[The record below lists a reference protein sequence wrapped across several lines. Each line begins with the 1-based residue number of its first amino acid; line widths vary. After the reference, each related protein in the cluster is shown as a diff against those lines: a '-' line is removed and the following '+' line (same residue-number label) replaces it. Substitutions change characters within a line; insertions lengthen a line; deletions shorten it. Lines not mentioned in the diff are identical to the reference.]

1 MTTHI
6 KNHYKKWNVTKDACD
21 KRWFMKEEEEE
32 IENKNKLIK
41 DEWDNKL
48 TALKDEM
55 LQNMKCY
62 KTWNEIQHEM
72 RK

>member
-1 MTTHI
+1 
-6 KNHYKKWNVTKDACD
+6 
-21 KRWFMKEEEEE
+21 MKEEEEE

-48 TALKDEM
+48 AALKDDM

-62 KTWNEIQHEM
+62 KT
-72 RK
+72 